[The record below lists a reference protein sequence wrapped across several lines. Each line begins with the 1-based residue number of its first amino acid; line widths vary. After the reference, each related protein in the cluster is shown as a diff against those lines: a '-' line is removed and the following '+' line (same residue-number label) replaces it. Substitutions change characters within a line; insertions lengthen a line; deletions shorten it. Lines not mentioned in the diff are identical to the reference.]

1 MMDWLETFF
10 SEKGIDPEAHAFEKT
25 GLAWGDNYIPMA
37 VVVEAIGATSTR
49 EQQAIKAALIRID
62 FTNGDVMAFFDHL
75 AGRIA
80 L

>member
-1 MMDWLETFF
+1 M
-10 SEKGIDPEAHAFEKT
+10 
-25 GLAWGDNYIPMA
+25 GDNYIPMT
-37 VVVEAIGATSTR
+37 VVVEAIGATSTQ